1 MAFKL
6 SYELMD
12 VARNNGNAI
21 QRKEETH
28 KLVEANKAFAH
39 FC

>member
-12 VARNNGNAI
+12 VARDNGNAI
-21 QRKEETH
+21 QRKEVTH
-28 KLVEANKAFAH
+28 KMAEANIAFTH
-39 FC
+39 FH